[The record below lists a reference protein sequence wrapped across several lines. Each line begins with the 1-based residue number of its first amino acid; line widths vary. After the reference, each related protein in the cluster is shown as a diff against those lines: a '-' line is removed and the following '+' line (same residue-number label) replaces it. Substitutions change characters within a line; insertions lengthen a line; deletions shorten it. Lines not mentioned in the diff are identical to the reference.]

1 MTVPQDRIYTVGHSS
16 RSIEELLGVLKHH
29 DISRLVDVR
38 RFPES
43 RRHPHFSR
51 SALANK
57 LEEKG
62 MAYTHLGD
70 LLGGYTKTTYEDHM
84 RTDDFLRGFEQ
95 LEQYA
100 REERTAI
107 MCAEKLPWQCH
118 RRFIAQKLMQND
130 WQVIHI
136 LDEET
141 IWDPEQPLLTHPSN
155 I

>member
-1 MTVPQDRIYTVGHSS
+1 MPQDRIYSIGHSS
-16 RSIEELLGVLKHH
+16 RTVEEFLGILTHH
-29 DISRLVDVR
+29 DIAKLVDLR

-51 SALANK
+51 KALSRE
-57 LEEKG
+57 LEKKG
-62 MAYTHLGD
+62 IAYTHLGQS
-70 LLGGYTKTTYEDHM
+70 LGGYTQTTYEEHM
-84 RTDDFLRGFEQ
+84 HTQDFERGLEQ
-95 LEQYA
+95 LQEYA
-100 REERTAI
+100 RRERTVM

-118 RRFIAQKLMQND
+118 RRFFAQKLMQND

-141 IWDPEQPLLTHPSN
+141 IWDPEQPLMSHPSS